1 MKMLFRFFAIT
12 MWSQLF
18 IILLKWVIISSLFYI
33 AKTKRHFS
41 TGVDQHFD
49 LTTRQPTEVA
59 DHVNGCIDC
68 RQGSLKSVMKK
79 CNSDN
84 DCKVQEALLIQ
95 KLNMNSINN
104 YLIKWSFIQFIKIC
118 LSYVTHLVN
127 LSKVGASLP

>member
-1 MKMLFRFFAIT
+1 MITIVYNSFKMGNYFFP
-12 MWSQLF
+12 F
-18 IILLKWVIISSLFYI
+18 FYI

>member
-1 MKMLFRFFAIT
+1 MGNYFF
-12 MWSQLF
+12 L
-18 IILLKWVIISSLFYI
+18 LFYI

-49 LTTRQPTEVA
+49 LTTRQPTGVT

-95 KLNMNSINN
+95 KFKNMNSINN

-118 LSYVTHLVN
+118 LSYVTHFVN
-127 LSKVGASLP
+127 LSKVCASLP